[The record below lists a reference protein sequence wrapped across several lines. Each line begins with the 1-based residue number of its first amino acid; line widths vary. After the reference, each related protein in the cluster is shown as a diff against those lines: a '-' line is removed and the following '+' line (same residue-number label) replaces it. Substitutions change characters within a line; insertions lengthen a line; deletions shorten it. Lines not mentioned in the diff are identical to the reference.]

1 MSLLNRFNTE
11 ATEPQQASLQL
22 IWDWNN
28 LPSEKKNDF
37 LKDRD
42 QRARMFE
49 ERKNLW
55 RKIEKHAD
63 IRPEEKKFLKSL
75 SFHPELFDKEHVKN
89 IVSVLQTPASM
100 EFGRRLLDV
109 ALEEGRS
116 GRNMVLLVRDA
127 RIDNVDKLTRMLRED
142 FFEAKSRPRRKDA
155 PELVDPLVN
164 QRKSI
169 ESFDGPFREYF
180 NGPLLEPLHC
190 MQEADQCLAR
200 KMDVLEKGVKPAPQQ
215 LAFS

>member
-109 ALEEGRS
+109 ALKEGRS
-116 GRNMVLLVRDA
+116 GRNMALLVRDA